1 MQQITV
7 MQEED
12 AGVIVDGLPK
22 ILAIGMTAPAVG
34 LAAAPNVYIS
44 IKTFKIFLQFLRANT
59 VTLVVDVLVIVAGL
73 ILKVVAEMMD
83 LAALAVVVDPPH
95 LQIQI
100 QTQTQIQ
107 VQVQEKQL
115 IAQLLPISQPHTVV
129 LKYKTKVGPSMVAV
143 QQLQKPLSIFWEDW

>member
-1 MQQITV
+1 

-12 AGVIVDGLPK
+12 VGAIVDGLPK
-22 ILAIGMTAPAVG
+22 IPAIEMTAPVVG

-44 IKTFKIFLQFLRANT
+44 FKTFKIFPQFRLVNI

-83 LAALAVVVDPPH
+83 LAVLAVVVDPLH

-100 QTQTQIQ
+100 QIQIQ
-107 VQVQEKQL
+107 TLHQLQVQERLL
-115 IAQLLPISQPHTVV
+115 IAQLLPISQPHMVV
-129 LKYKTKVGPSMVAV
+129 LKYKTKVGPSMVVVV
-143 QQLQKPLSIFWEDW
+143 QPQKPLSIFWEDQ